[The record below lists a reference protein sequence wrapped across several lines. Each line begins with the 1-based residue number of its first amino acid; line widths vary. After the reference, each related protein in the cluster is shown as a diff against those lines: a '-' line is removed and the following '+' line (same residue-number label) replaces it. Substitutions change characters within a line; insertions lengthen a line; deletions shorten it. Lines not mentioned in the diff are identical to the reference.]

1 MVFLSN
7 SIVDQENR
15 KNELGKQEKRKLS
28 LESQETMKISFCFL
42 ASWLPG
48 FLIYV
53 FGFSVINAK

>member
-48 FLIYV
+48 FLA
-53 FGFSVINAK
+53 S